1 LSSPEVNLRG
11 WIVGWNSTDWKIPN
25 VRRRVFFQ
33 GKQLLKEFTTTNI
46 EEKEKS
52 DGPQLLVEQ
61 EQLKKAL
68 KSTRERRPCRP
79 ITFSL
84 ISIFQEKEKQRQTA
98 SKNNKEPWCS
108 KLTTSSPP
116 TWQKKTNHL
125 CWWEYPCNGWNLN
138 KSSTKH
144 WHRKKISDLCW
155 S

>member
-1 LSSPEVNLRG
+1 M
-11 WIVGWNSTDWKIPN
+11 
-25 VRRRVFFQ
+25 RRPVFFQ

-61 EQLKKAL
+61 EQLKKAAEF

-98 SKNNKEPWCS
+98 SKNNKEP
-108 KLTTSSPP
+108 
-116 TWQKKTNHL
+116 
-125 CWWEYPCNGWNLN
+125 
-138 KSSTKH
+138 
-144 WHRKKISDLCW
+144 
-155 S
+155 